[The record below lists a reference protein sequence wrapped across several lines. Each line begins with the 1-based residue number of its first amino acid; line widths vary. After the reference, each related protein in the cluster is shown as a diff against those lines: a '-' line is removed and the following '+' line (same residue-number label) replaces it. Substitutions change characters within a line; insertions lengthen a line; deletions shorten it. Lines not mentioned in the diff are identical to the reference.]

1 MTQTAATFSNRE
13 HWSGPGLDPTVHG
26 RLTAAARSLRRLVLI
41 EGAAFVVVFTFTA
54 AVTQY
59 LADYGSR
66 GVRWSM
72 RATLLAMTL
81 ASIAWLVWKR
91 LIRPLRAAIQP
102 ADVANLLERRF
113 PALSSVLISAVRFGS
128 GEAGSEATNSRSL
141 MAEVV
146 RSAAPAVAD
155 LDFGAILD
163 RTRVRWSALAIA
175 ATLALTAATLVAAP
189 ETVAIWFARDV
200 LLRDVPWPRKT
211 QLFVELRNGELIGA
225 RGDDLVI
232 QAHAQGVAPRDVDFV
247 YKTDPGRYGRET
259 MVTVGSTGSYRFT
272 FKNAQEDFWFQLE
285 GGDDV
290 TESFRARLLERPRVV
305 RARLSVAPPA
315 YTRLPLFSLGEEE
328 RAVQILPGSR
338 ISFDVETNKPVVRA
352 SLMAGTQS
360 IGELAPGADRFQMS
374 VTPVE
379 TATFHF
385 QLLDDAD
392 LESKQA
398 TKIAIRVVKDDA
410 PSVRLKAPG
419 VGDMITAQ
427 ALIPLELEFADTYGL
442 ARAEAL
448 FKLTRDE
455 MREDLIVLPD
465 FQPGGTN
472 YSTSF
477 TWNVAEQAPAP
488 GDRIALRAR
497 AADFDDV
504 NGPNVAESPE
514 VVLRIVTVD
523 EFLAELARREQEFR
537 MDFERLTD
545 AQERLR
551 GELLSLM
558 NPPAAPPDATG
569 RADKA
574 QTLERRQRSI
584 AGSVNVIRQQVA
596 QVLTE
601 LSINQLMTET
611 VQERLGGKVADPLA
625 GLSRR
630 SLPEATDAFARW
642 IQSPSDDLA
651 ARVDAQ
657 QVAVLSQMREILANM
672 IQWEGYQEAVN
683 MLRDVLRLQNE
694 LKKETQDAYEKQ
706 GSQLFDEKK

>member
-1 MTQTAATFSNRE
+1 M
-13 HWSGPGLDPTVHG
+13 
-26 RLTAAARSLRRLVLI
+26 
-41 EGAAFVVVFTFTA
+41 
-54 AVTQY
+54 
-59 LADYGSR
+59 
-66 GVRWSM
+66 
-72 RATLLAMTL
+72 
-81 ASIAWLVWKR
+81 
-91 LIRPLRAAIQP
+91 
-102 ADVANLLERRF
+102 
-113 PALSSVLISAVRFGS
+113 
-128 GEAGSEATNSRSL
+128 
-141 MAEVV
+141 
-146 RSAAPAVAD
+146 
-155 LDFGAILD
+155 
-163 RTRVRWSALAIA
+163 
-175 ATLALTAATLVAAP
+175 
-189 ETVAIWFARDV
+189 
-200 LLRDVPWPRKT
+200 
-211 QLFVELRNGELIGA
+211 
-225 RGDDLVI
+225 I

-305 RARLSVAPPA
+305 RARLSVAPPPTPGSPCSVLA
-315 YTRLPLFSLGEEE
+315 RRS
-328 RAVQILPGSR
+328 AVQILPGSR

-558 NPPAAPPDATG
+558 NPLLPRQMPP
-569 RADKA
+569 
-574 QTLERRQRSI
+574 
-584 AGSVNVIRQQVA
+584 
-596 QVLTE
+596 
-601 LSINQLMTET
+601 
-611 VQERLGGKVADPLA
+611 GGPTKP
-625 GLSRR
+625 RR
-630 SLPEATDAFARW
+630 SNAVSGALLGRSTLSASRSHRFLP
-642 IQSPSDDLA
+642 S
-651 ARVDAQ
+651 
-657 QVAVLSQMREILANM
+657 
-672 IQWEGYQEAVN
+672 
-683 MLRDVLRLQNE
+683 
-694 LKKETQDAYEKQ
+694 
-706 GSQLFDEKK
+706 